1 MNTNPYRF
9 ISRPAIM
16 ILLAALASPG
26 RLSSSFAIA
35 RANGMPRS
43 GASWGAL

>member
-26 RLSSSFAIA
+26 RLSSSLADGDRSQ
-35 RANGMPRS
+35 RA
-43 GASWGAL
+43 L

>member
-1 MNTNPYRF
+1 
-9 ISRPAIM
+9 M

-35 RANGMPRS
+35 LENGIPRS
-43 GASWGAL
+43 GATFPQAPIRFPT